1 MIKDFSNIDF
11 SNSEDLNNLWDA
23 MERGVKS
30 VDNMSVLHTD
40 CPINSRE
47 DFADYFTN
55 IAEFLHYVHEEHT
68 YEQDDYRYTLFM
80 DKDGD
85 IVIEEQPIN
94 DLVLFFD
101 ATRTTYPIDD
111 SWRYIAMD
119 WFDTV
124 CGNSIWD
131 M

>member
-1 MIKDFSNIDF
+1 MTYAQI
-11 SNSEDLNNLWDA
+11 
-23 MERGVKS
+23 
-30 VDNMSVLHTD
+30 LHTD

-47 DFADYFTN
+47 DFADYFDTL
-55 IAEFLHYVHEEHT
+55 ADFLRYVREEYT
-68 YEQDDYRYTLFM
+68 YEQDDYKFSLFM
-80 DKDGD
+80 NQNGN
-85 IVIEEQPIN
+85 IIIEEEPIN

-101 ATRTTYPIDD
+101 TTTTVYPIDE

-124 CGNSIWD
+124 CGYSIWN

>member
-1 MIKDFSNIDF
+1 MVYA
-11 SNSEDLNNLWDA
+11 EL
-23 MERGVKS
+23 
-30 VDNMSVLHTD
+30 LHTD
-40 CPINSRE
+40 CPINNRE

-55 IAEFLHYVHEEHT
+55 LAEFLHYVREEYS
-68 YEQDDYRYTLFM
+68 YEQGDYRYSLYM
-80 DKDGD
+80 DKDGN

-94 DLVLFFD
+94 DLVVLFD
-101 ATRTTYPIDD
+101 TTIHKYAVDE

-124 CGNSIWD
+124 CGCSIWE